1 MGDSTPTQENAT
13 RAPLYKL
20 SEVQAGVS
28 VTIKQLSA
36 SPELSTRLREMG
48 FCEEQRV
55 RLLSNNPNLICQVCN
70 ARLAISEQLARVIL
84 VEAVLEDE
92 VLFEAPFE
100 ITAGGPVGDVTF
112 SNVETA
118 FIEGEDDVFVV
129 DAIAEHAVDHV
140 ALKFWEAGD
149 AAGAAGLA
157 LGGGGQAGRVD
168 GRWRTVDG

>member
-1 MGDSTPTQENAT
+1 MFLEGAELTIEAAKEVHHPGDVA
-13 RAPLYKL
+13 
-20 SEVQAGVS
+20 EVGFEIVGAGSLVKEDPGEAGGGGLKAHFGQFGGI
-28 VTIKQLSA
+28 VA
-36 SPELSTRLREMG
+36 AEMI
-48 FCEEQRV
+48 EK
-55 RLLSNNPNLICQVCN
+55 
-70 ARLAISEQLARVIL
+70 VIL
-84 VEAVLEDE
+84 VEAVLEDK
-92 VLFEAPFE
+92 VLVEAPFE

-129 DAIAEHAVDHV
+129 DAVAEHAVDHV